1 MRRRRPR
8 LRWADPARCN
18 RRAPRRSRCPTT
30 PRAAQ
35 AICCWSARG
44 HLRLL
49 WISMSRSAAHLPD
62 PERAIPTRNEGR
74 SLTRASLL
82 LSVSGRCTA
91 DVQRHRSV
99 CETTRFVGGN
109 DRPVSGNDSDV
120 SPFGF
125 GIRWTM
131 PRKARGSRALRV
143 PLALRLIV
151 CPRWRPGAQVSRSGS
166 EPESTSMSGPASA
179 RGQPH
184 SFAMHQTR
192 LI

>member
-44 HLRLL
+44 DLRLL

-99 CETTRFVGGN
+99 CETTRFVSGS

-151 CPRWRPGAQVSRSGS
+151 CPAGGQGLRCRVRGRSRSR
-166 EPESTSMSGPASA
+166 PRCPVRPRPADS
-179 RGQPH
+179 RTH
-184 SFAMHQTR
+184 LLCIKSD
-192 LI
+192 